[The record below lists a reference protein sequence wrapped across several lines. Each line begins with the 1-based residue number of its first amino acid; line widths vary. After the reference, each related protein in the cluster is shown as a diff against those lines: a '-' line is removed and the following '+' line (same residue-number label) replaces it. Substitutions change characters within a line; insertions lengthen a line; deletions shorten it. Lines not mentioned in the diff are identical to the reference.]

1 MSPLS
6 RSAIGTAAVIVITL
20 ILGVAVPTLAHAG
33 PAPLVDTIADAAAPV
48 RPFDIAGQIGRGAG
62 KPGDK

>member
-33 PAPLVDTIADAAAPV
+33 PAPLVETMTDAGAPV
-48 RPFDIAGQIGRGAG
+48 RPFDIA
-62 KPGDK
+62 